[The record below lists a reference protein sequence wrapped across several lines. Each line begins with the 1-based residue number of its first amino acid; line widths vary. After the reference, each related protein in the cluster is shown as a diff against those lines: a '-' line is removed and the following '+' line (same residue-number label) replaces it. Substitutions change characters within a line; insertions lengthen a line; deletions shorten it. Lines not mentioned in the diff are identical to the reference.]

1 MAKENAHLSQDVDIG
16 LLSEVLARFE
26 IRDLSH
32 LLEEGI
38 PFFPTHSR
46 FYHMAANRDDDPAV
60 MFQILM
66 HEHNGTHVD
75 APAHYIREGPD
86 PSRHFLHSV
95 APAHLVAPACLVDV
109 SHSPP
114 PLLPAKSLNDWESA
128 HGPIRTDEIVIF
140 NFGWHRKWKLRT
152 EGADFVRSWP
162 GLSAEAADVLLDRRV
177 RAVGTDCL
185 SIDQSGSTEIPA
197 HDRFLRNGILI
208 MENLAS
214 LDGLPRRFFFFAAA
228 LKIKDGSGSPIR
240 ALAFIPASQAA
251 RS

>member
-1 MAKENAHLSQDVDIG
+1 MYRDADID
-16 LLSEVLARFE
+16 LLRDVLARFE

-32 LLEEGI
+32 VLEEGI

-46 FYHMAANRDDDPAV
+46 FHHMAANRDDDPAV

-86 PSRHFLHSV
+86 PTRHFLQSV
-95 APAHLVAPACLVDV
+95 APAHLVAPACCIDV
-109 SHSPP
+109 SQSPP
-114 PLLPAKSLNDWESA
+114 ALLPVKALRDWEA
-128 HGPIRTDEIVIF
+128 EHGPIRPDDIVIF
-140 NFGWHRKWKLRT
+140 NFGWHRKWKLRKD
-152 EGADFVRSWP
+152 GADFVKSWP
-162 GLSAEAADVLLDRRV
+162 GLSAETAQFLLDRRV

-185 SIDQSGSTEIPA
+185 SIDQSGSVEIPA

-214 LDGLPRRFFFFAAA
+214 LDGMPSQFFFFAAP
-228 LKIKDGSGSPIR
+228 LMIKDGSGSPIR
-240 ALAFIPASQAA
+240 ALALIPTGRKAGP
-251 RS
+251 